1 MVWIKK
7 SAFVLFVLFLVFGGY
22 IALAQQS
29 NHNMTIRQKILK
41 TIYPFMMWMSKSSTN
56 SRIVS
61 HDPINPSAA
70 FYVLPATSID
80 GEVLS
85 LEQLCR
91 GKMVLVVNTASDCGY
106 TGQYEELQQLYEKYA
121 DKLVILGVP
130 SNDFKNQEKEDNGTI
145 ETFCRKNYGVTFPLL
160 EKARV
165 RKGAGQQEVFQWLSD
180 PSRNGWN
187 TQAPQWNFSKYLLD
201 DQGRLTHYF
210 GPAVSPSK
218 IEPLLH

>member
-1 MVWIKK
+1 MAWIKK
-7 SAFVLFVLFLVFGGY
+7 SAFVLFILFLVFGGY
-22 IALAQQS
+22 MAIAHQS
-29 NHNMTIRQKILK
+29 YQHMTFRQKILK
-41 TIYPFMMWMSKSSTN
+41 TLYPFVMWMSRSSDN
-56 SRIVS
+56 SRVLS
-61 HDPINPSAA
+61 HDPVAPSAS
-70 FYVLPATSID
+70 FYALPATSID
-80 GEVLS
+80 GAGLS

-106 TGQYEELQQLYEKYA
+106 TGQYAELQQLYDKYSGR
-121 DKLVILGVP
+121 LVILGVP

-145 ETFCRKNYGVTFPLL
+145 ESFCRRNYGVTFPLL

-165 RKGAGQQEVFQWLSD
+165 RKGTGQQGLFQWLTD

-210 GPAVSPSK
+210 GPSVSPSK
-218 IEPLLH
+218 IVPLLQ

>member
-1 MVWIKK
+1 MAWIKK
-7 SAFVLFVLFLVFGGY
+7 SAFVLFILFLVFGGY
-22 IALAQQS
+22 MAIAQQS
-29 NHNMTIRQKILK
+29 YQHMTFRQKILK
-41 TIYPFMMWMSKSSTN
+41 TLYPFVMWMSRSSDN
-56 SRIVS
+56 SRVLS
-61 HDPINPSAA
+61 HDPIASSAS
-70 FYVLPATSID
+70 FYALPATSID
-80 GEVLS
+80 GAGLS

-106 TGQYEELQQLYEKYA
+106 TGQYEELQQLYDKYSGR
-121 DKLVILGVP
+121 LVILGVP

-145 ETFCRKNYGVTFPLL
+145 ESFCRRNYGVTFPLL

-165 RKGAGQQEVFQWLSD
+165 RKGAGQQGLFQWLTD

-210 GPAVSPSK
+210 GPSVSPSK
-218 IEPLLH
+218 IEPLLQ

>member
-1 MVWIKK
+1 MAWIKK
-7 SAFVLFVLFLVFGGY
+7 SAFVLFILFLVFGGY
-22 IALAQQS
+22 MAIAQQS
-29 NHNMTIRQKILK
+29 YKHMTFRQKILK
-41 TIYPFMMWMSKSSTN
+41 TLYPFVMWMSRSSDN
-56 SRIVS
+56 SRVLS
-61 HDPINPSAA
+61 HDPVAPSAS
-70 FYVLPATSID
+70 FYALPATSID
-80 GEVLS
+80 GAGLS

-106 TGQYEELQQLYEKYA
+106 TGQYEELQQLYDKYSGR
-121 DKLVILGVP
+121 LVILGVP

-145 ETFCRKNYGVTFPLL
+145 ESFCRRNYGVTFPLL

-165 RKGAGQQEVFQWLSD
+165 RKGTGQQGLFQWLTD

-210 GPAVSPSK
+210 GPSVSPSK
-218 IEPLLH
+218 IEPLLQ